1 MSTLLLTVQQW
12 LGCLSVKKP
21 QMAYKINVVGT
32 NNLVDEL
39 INFNRK
45 SKKDIKLIH
54 ISTDG
59 VYESTRGIIP
69 RKVTQT
75 LIIFTELLNFCQ
87 NKLLK
92 NLRNILL

>member
-1 MSTLLLTVQQW
+1 MARMSECEKT
-12 LGCLSVKKP
+12 

-39 INFNRK
+39 INFNSK

-59 VYESTRGIIP
+59 VYESTKGNYS